1 MQSEM
6 ARLALVAGLM
16 AVYALSVSAAVAA
29 PPPADCSSVVS
40 SLLDCLP
47 YVTNGSDTASPSKAC
62 CAGVATVVTQSP
74 VCICQSLDE
83 ASNLGIALNITR
95 VVGLPVACSVRAP
108 KVHCDAASPP
118 GDSPRAAPTHP
129 SPGPSPLPSQSPSPS
144 PSGPLPSPGLSPHP
158 APTTPPSPPSR
169 PSPTPEPPTSPA
181 APPPSTSVELSP
193 APAADGA
200 PEEAPLSDAPKL
212 TSFPL
217 VLACCLLWLYLLV

>member
-1 MQSEM
+1 M
-6 ARLALVAGLM
+6 ARVALVAGLM

-29 PPPADCSSVVS
+29 PPPADCSNVVT

-108 KVHCDAASPP
+108 KVHCDVASPP
-118 GDSPRAAPTHP
+118 GGSPRKLSSLLMCCTHT
-129 SPGPSPLPSQSPSPS
+129 SIARSITITIRTTAISRCVTA
-144 PSGPLPSPGLSPHP
+144 SGANYTALATFTP
-158 APTTPPSPPSR
+158 APNSR
-169 PSPTPEPPTSPA
+169 
-181 APPPSTSVELSP
+181 
-193 APAADGA
+193 
-200 PEEAPLSDAPKL
+200 
-212 TSFPL
+212 TSF
-217 VLACCLLWLYLLV
+217 VSSNSTAKHVS

>member
-1 MQSEM
+1 M
-6 ARLALVAGLM
+6 ARVALVAGLM

-29 PPPADCSSVVS
+29 PPPADCSNVVT

-118 GDSPRAAPTHP
+118 GGSPRKLSSHSHVLHP
-129 SPGPSPLPSQSPSPS
+129 HIHRQVHHHHHQDHCHLQVCHRIRRQLHRPRHLHRRSQ
-144 PSGPLPSPGLSPHP
+144 
-158 APTTPPSPPSR
+158 R
-169 PSPTPEPPTSPA
+169 QN
-181 APPPSTSVELSP
+181 
-193 APAADGA
+193 
-200 PEEAPLSDAPKL
+200 
-212 TSFPL
+212 
-217 VLACCLLWLYLLV
+217 LLRLQQLHRQARQ

>member
-1 MQSEM
+1 M
-6 ARLALVAGLM
+6 ARVALVAGLM

-29 PPPADCSSVVS
+29 PPPADCSNVVT

-47 YVTNGSDTASPSKAC
+47 YVTNGTDTASPSKAC

-118 GDSPRAAPTHP
+118 GGSPPPTHP
-129 SPGPSPLPSQSPSPS
+129 SPGPSPS

-158 APTTPPSPPSR
+158 APTTPPSPPS
-169 PSPTPEPPTSPA
+169 PPLPTPEPPSSPA
-181 APPPSTSVELSP
+181 TPPTSTSVELSP

-200 PEEAPLSDAPKL
+200 PEEAPSSDAPKL
-212 TSFPL
+212 TSLPL

>member
-1 MQSEM
+1 M
-6 ARLALVAGLM
+6 ARVALVAGLM

-29 PPPADCSSVVS
+29 PPPADCSNVVT

-47 YVTNGSDTASPSKAC
+47 YVTNGTDTASPSKAC

-108 KVHCDAASPP
+108 KVHCD
-118 GDSPRAAPTHP
+118 G
-129 SPGPSPLPSQSPSPS
+129 PSPS

-158 APTTPPSPPSR
+158 APTTPPSPPS
-169 PSPTPEPPTSPA
+169 PPLPTPEPPSSPA
-181 APPPSTSVELSP
+181 TPPTSTSVELSP

-200 PEEAPLSDAPKL
+200 PEEAPSSDAPKL
-212 TSFPL
+212 TSLPL

>member
-1 MQSEM
+1 M
-6 ARLALVAGLM
+6 ARVALVAGLM

-29 PPPADCSSVVS
+29 PPPADCSNVVT

-47 YVTNGSDTASPSKAC
+47 FVTNGSDTASPSKAC

-118 GDSPRAAPTHP
+118 GGSPRAAPTHP
-129 SPGPSPLPSQSPSPS
+129 SPGPSPS

-158 APTTPPSPPSR
+158 APTTPPSPPS
-169 PSPTPEPPTSPA
+169 PPLPTPDPPSSPA
-181 APPPSTSVELSP
+181 TPSPSTSVELSP

-200 PEEAPLSDAPKL
+200 PEEAPSSDAPKL
-212 TSFPL
+212 TSLPL

>member
-1 MQSEM
+1 M
-6 ARLALVAGLM
+6 ARVALVAGLM

-29 PPPADCSSVVS
+29 PPPADCSNVVT

-108 KVHCDAASPP
+108 KVHCDGMFVCCKSSRWFSTCCTHTSIARSTTITIRTTAISRSVTAS
-118 GDSPRAAPTHP
+118 GANYTALATFTAAPN
-129 SPGPSPLPSQSPSPS
+129 
-144 PSGPLPSPGLSPHP
+144 
-158 APTTPPSPPSR
+158 AR
-169 PSPTPEPPTSPA
+169 TSCVSSN
-181 APPPSTSVELSP
+181 STAKHVS
-193 APAADGA
+193 
-200 PEEAPLSDAPKL
+200 
-212 TSFPL
+212 
-217 VLACCLLWLYLLV
+217 